1 MSVMV
6 ANASHRESV
15 PKLRPRLWPDCT
27 EEENQAELQA
37 MLGGRHPMVADW
49 PAVVMVSE
57 EEAESCGYL
66 EATLRPDVD
75 GCKEVPVGFIEGW
88 FTEDVLH
95 RSDVFQLLP
104 ASIALWTKAHG
115 GLVLMCDVPAE
126 EAELLAKHE
135 AAGFE
140 KVKLMVM
147 NSTPIDSE

>member
-1 MSVMV
+1 M
-6 ANASHRESV
+6 ANGS
-15 PKLRPRLWPDCT
+15 DC
-27 EEENQAELQA
+27 
-37 MLGGRHPMVADW
+37 
-49 PAVVMVSE
+49 
-57 EEAESCGYL
+57 
-66 EATLRPDVD
+66 PDVD

-104 ASIALWTKAHG
+104 DSIALWTKAHG
-115 GLVLMCDVPAE
+115 GLELMCDVPTE

-140 KVKLMVM
+140 KVKRMVM